1 MLDKVYVDKS
11 TGEQVRIIN
20 EDAINYVLDNS
31 VRIKKVIFPKR
42 YNEQVEVDPNSFFA
56 AKYTSND
63 PLANLANQI
72 KSLDSSKVSETGPG
86 TQIKILQPSVVISDT
101 SLPNGATIKQQQTE
115 EPVKLSP
122 EERKAMLEQWRKTQ
136 PGAQIPEVQQRN
148 YEDEDE
154 KFLNGD
160 KPIVVKPPEPKVDPL
175 QMMFKMFKNNYPVTI
190 NLKIEEK
197 IPSPNFIGM
206 VQENVEGDA
215 IEYYSKIISDKFLSD
230 PSKLKTEIYN
240 QLKKIID
247 KELGTEEIVPT
258 TSVVSDVTELNDLP
272 KSGISG
278 VWSDTPIH
286 LKK

>member
-31 VRIKKVIFPKR
+31 VRIKKEVFPKR
-42 YNEQVEVDPNSFFA
+42 YNEQVEIDPNSFFA

-72 KSLDSSKVSETGPG
+72 KNIDSSKVNETGPG
-86 TQIKILQPSVVISDT
+86 TQVKVLQPSVVLSDT
-101 SLPNGATIKQQQTE
+101 SLPHGASIKQSQSE
-115 EPVKLSP
+115 EPIKLSP
-122 EERKAMLEQWRKTQ
+122 EERKAMMDEWRKTQ
-136 PGAQIPEVQQRN
+136 PGAQIPGVQERN
-148 YEDEDE
+148 YDEEDER
-154 KFLNGD
+154 FINGD

-240 QLKKIID
+240 QLKKIIN
-247 KELGTEEIVPT
+247 KELGVEEKIIIPSVPPE
-258 TSVVSDVTELNDLP
+258 DREKLNE
-272 KSGISG
+272 G
-278 VWSDTPIH
+278 VD
-286 LKK
+286 KK